1 MTRVVF
7 LASGGGGTMRF
18 LHRCIQE
25 GRLPDFELVG
35 VVADRDCGA
44 LTYAGA
50 NGLPHRQIHYRRDD
64 NAAMLATLAE
74 WRPDVVITNI
84 HRILDAE
91 LVATYRGKLVNLHYS
106 LLPAFK
112 GLIGVEP
119 VRQALAHGCRFVG
132 TTVHL
137 VEEEVDAGPIVAQ
150 SVVPVTTDDLDA
162 LMDQVFRSGC
172 LNLLNALQALGRGE
186 PPPGAEPPGW
196 SFSPAPA
203 FAPSAFGEA
212 FWGALR

>member
-1 MTRVVF
+1 MTRLVF

-18 LHRCIQE
+18 IHRAIQD
-25 GRLPDFELVG
+25 GHLPGFALVG
-35 VVADRDCGA
+35 VAADRDCGA
-44 LTYAGA
+44 LTYARA
-50 NGLPHRQIHYRRDD
+50 NGVPHRQLHYRRDD
-64 NAAMLATLAE
+64 NAAMVATLAE
-74 WRPDVVITNI
+74 WRPDIVVTNI

-91 LVATYRGKLVNLHYS
+91 LVAAYRGKLVNLHYS

-137 VEEEVDAGPIVAQ
+137 VAEEVDAGPILAQ

-172 LNLLNALQALGRGE
+172 LNLLNALQALARGGDA
-186 PPPGAEPPGW
+186 PGADAPGW
-196 SFSPAPA
+196 SFSPPPA
-203 FAPSAFGEA
+203 FQASAFGEA
-212 FWGALR
+212 FWSALR